1 MRLLDGRGLNT
12 PPFGIR
18 MKWLSRKYTPLY
30 FLFPIWN
37 VRWPFHKWRARKSNN
52 RFKAATSSEKNF
64 RTGLLPW
71 EIKDVGRTAFETI
84 KSWQKVG
91 NWLNIFVRKCH
102 YLTTNL
108 LLGYQLVEIW
118 SSKLSIVENQFK
130 EQPVMAKQM
139 VKNIQFD
146 LLEKRKEI
154 DYLGRFLNQCRKLC
168 LWLVDWIA
176 NQGIELIWK
185 PF

>member
-64 RTGLLPW
+64 RAGLLPW

-84 KSWQKVG
+84 KSWQIAG

-118 SSKLSIVENQFK
+118 SSKLSIFENQIKRTTCYGKTNGEKYSVRFVR
-130 EQPVMAKQM
+130 E
-139 VKNIQFD
+139 
-146 LLEKRKEI
+146 EKRNWLFRQVSKSIGWLNSQPGNRI
-154 DYLGRFLNQCRKLC
+154 DL
-168 LWLVDWIA
+168 
-176 NQGIELIWK
+176 K